1 MGFLAKKVVGVF
13 VRFSERN
20 AGGKTISFWVIA
32 VLTHIEQS
40 TMGAEAKTILET
52 YLLIWI

>member
-1 MGFLAKKVVGVF
+1 L
-13 VRFSERN
+13 FSELAQRGN
-20 AGGKTISFWVIA
+20 AKNNFILGDLAA

-40 TMGAEAKTILET
+40 TMGAESEDDLET